1 MTFLLGAKRA
11 IANFCREEI
20 FGRQPLAHVHVGGH
34 PRTVSVPI
42 LDVEGL
48 AVPRYALPGDAG
60 ADLCAAEQ
68 VTIAPGR
75 RAVMSTNVS
84 VAIPNG
90 CVGLIHPRSGLA
102 AKHGITVLNAPG
114 TIDSAYRGEIKVILL
129 NTDLDNEF
137 VIRAGD
143 RVAQLVIQKFEQA
156 TFIRTAELPA
166 STRGTAGFGSTGQ

>member
-11 IANFCREEI
+11 ITNFCREEI
-20 FGRQPLAHVHVGGH
+20 LGKQPLARLRN
-34 PRTVSVPI
+34 PRTVAVPI
-42 LDVEGL
+42 LDVDGL
-48 AVPRYALPGDAG
+48 IVPRYALPGDAG
-60 ADLCAAEQ
+60 ADLCSTEK

-75 RAVMSTNVS
+75 RAIVSTNVF
-84 VAIPNG
+84 VAIPGN

-102 AKHGITVLNAPG
+102 AKHGITVVNAPG

-137 VIRAGD
+137 VVNVGD
-143 RVAQLVIQKFEQA
+143 RIAQLVIQKFEQA